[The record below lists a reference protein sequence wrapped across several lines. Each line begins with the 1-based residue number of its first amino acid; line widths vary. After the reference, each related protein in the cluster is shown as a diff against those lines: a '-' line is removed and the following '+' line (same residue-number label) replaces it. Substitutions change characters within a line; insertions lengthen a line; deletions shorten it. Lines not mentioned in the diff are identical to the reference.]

1 MGKTIEDF
9 LNEISEKSWRSNMSA
24 EAGRKFDNLIEELQN
39 NRKEIIDEI
48 INDVKTMEKIKLN
61 ENEQAFNYS
70 IFQTWLD
77 YCSRSIVS
85 DKIRE
90 NNE

>member
-9 LNEISEKSWRSNMSA
+9 LNEINEKSWRSNMSA
-24 EAGRKFDNLIEELQN
+24 EADRKFNELIEFLQN
-39 NRKEIIDEI
+39 NKEDIINEIIS
-48 INDVKTMEKIKLN
+48 DVKMMEKIKLD
-61 ENEQAFNYS
+61 ESEQAFNYS

-77 YCSRSIVS
+77 YCSRSIIS

-90 NNE
+90 NDE

>member
-1 MGKTIEDF
+1 MAKTVEDF
-9 LNEISEKSWRSNMSA
+9 LNEINEKSWRSNMSA
-24 EAGRKFDNLIEELQN
+24 EADRKFNELIEWLQDN
-39 NRKEIIDEI
+39 KEDILEEIIG
-48 INDVKTMEKIKLN
+48 DVKTMEKIKLD

-77 YCSRSIVS
+77 YCSRSILS
-85 DKIRE
+85 DRLRE

>member
-9 LNEISEKSWRSNMSA
+9 LNEINEKSWRSNMSSEA
-24 EAGRKFDNLIEELQN
+24 ERKFSDLIEELQN
-39 NRKEIIDEI
+39 NKDEIIDEI
-48 INDVKTMEKIKLN
+48 VNDVKTMEKIKLD

-85 DKIRE
+85 DKLRE
-90 NNE
+90 KDE

>member
-9 LNEISEKSWRSNMSA
+9 LNEINEKSWRSNMSA
-24 EAGRKFDNLIEELQN
+24 EADRKFNELIEFLQDN
-39 NRKEIIDEI
+39 KEVIIEEIIH
-48 INDVKTMEKIKLN
+48 DVKTMEKIKLD

-77 YCSRSIVS
+77 YCSRSILS
-85 DKIRE
+85 DKLRE

>member
-9 LNEISEKSWRSNMSA
+9 LNEINEKSWRSNMSA
-24 EAGRKFDNLIEELQN
+24 EADRKFNELIEWLQDN
-39 NRKEIIDEI
+39 KDDIIDEI
-48 INDVKTMEKIKLN
+48 VNDVKTMEKIKLD
-61 ENEQAFNYS
+61 EDEQAFNYS

-77 YCSRSIVS
+77 YCSRNIIS

>member
-9 LNEISEKSWRSNMSA
+9 LNEINEKSWRSNMSA
-24 EAGRKFDNLIEELQN
+24 EADRKFNELIEWLQDN
-39 NRKEIIDEI
+39 KDDIINEIV
-48 INDVKTMEKIKLN
+48 NDVKTMEKIKLD
-61 ENEQAFNYS
+61 EDEQAFNYS

-77 YCSRSIVS
+77 YCSRNIMS